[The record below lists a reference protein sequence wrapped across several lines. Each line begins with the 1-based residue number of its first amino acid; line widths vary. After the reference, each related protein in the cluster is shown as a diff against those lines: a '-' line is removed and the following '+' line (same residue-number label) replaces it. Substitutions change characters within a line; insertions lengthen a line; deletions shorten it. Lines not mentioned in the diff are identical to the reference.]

1 MRWLRLCFKR
11 IPVAATW
18 KMPWRRGWKLG
29 GCCTYTGERVE
40 VGGGNRW
47 RRKAAFALEN
57 TGLVKLTGLR
67 TCQMGRVREVSG

>member
-1 MRWLRLCFKR
+1 MEEGMEAGRLLHLH
-11 IPVAATW
+11 
-18 KMPWRRGWKLG
+18 WR
-29 GCCTYTGERVE
+29 RVE